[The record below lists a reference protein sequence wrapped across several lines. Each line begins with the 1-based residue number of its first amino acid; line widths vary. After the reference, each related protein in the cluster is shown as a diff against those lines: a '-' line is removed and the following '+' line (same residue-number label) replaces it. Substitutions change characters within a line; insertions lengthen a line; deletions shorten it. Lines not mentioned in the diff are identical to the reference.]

1 MYKWAV
7 YLNNKCSKEQPE
19 ALSVVWGGRK
29 KTNKSKTFAIMA
41 LTSWKRCPS
50 NYPDEG
56 VRHKN
61 ICVILQLTHQLSGI
75 CQTVSFWEHLIWPK
89 PRLNTELKQLDP
101 ERLLYPSTVQA
112 QGLTRSQQSCKT
124 VANHANCLR
133 KAKSSM
139 SISSKQFIWWRK
151 SNNSS
156 NDGDDDSKLWT

>member
-19 ALSVVWGGRK
+19 ALSVVWGGGK
-29 KTNKSKTFAIMA
+29 KQIQISIRYHGADKLEEMPTKLLRWGCRTQKHLCRS
-41 LTSWKRCPS
+41 
-50 NYPDEG
+50 
-56 VRHKN
+56 
-61 ICVILQLTHQLSGI
+61 LTHQLSGI
-75 CQTVSFWEHLIWPK
+75 CQTVSFLVHLVWPK
-89 PRLNTELKQLDP
+89 PRLNIELKQLDP